1 VLQREPALR
10 GACQARARRSLARAR
25 VAKIRTT
32 MTLPH
37 EHRLRVRYA
46 ETDQMGVVHH
56 GSYVLY
62 LEEARTRMLA
72 ELGCSYAE
80 LERGGIGLIV
90 RSLELRYRSSAH
102 YDEELRVLTS
112 VERLRAASV
121 LLAYEI
127 RREGSD
133 EAAAGS
139 ELVANG
145 RTELACI
152 DLRAVPRKPVLLP
165 DGLRASLERG
175 LAASPR

>member
-1 VLQREPALR
+1 
-10 GACQARARRSLARAR
+10 
-25 VAKIRTT
+25 

-72 ELGCSYAE
+72 ELGCSYSE
-80 LERGGIGLIV
+80 LERSGIGLIV
-90 RSLELRYRSSAH
+90 RTLELRYRSSAH
-102 YDEELRVLTS
+102 YDEELCVRTS

-127 RREGSD
+127 RRAD
-133 EAAAGS
+133 ER
-139 ELVANG
+139 EPITNG

-152 DLRAVPRKPVLLP
+152 DLRARPRKPVLLP
-165 DGLRASLERG
+165 DGLRAALERG
-175 LAASPR
+175 LPR

>member
-1 VLQREPALR
+1 
-10 GACQARARRSLARAR
+10 
-25 VAKIRTT
+25 

-80 LERGGIGLIV
+80 LERSGIGLIV
-90 RSLELRYRSSAH
+90 RNLELRYRSSAH
-102 YDEELRVLTS
+102 YDEELCVLTS

-121 LLAYEI
+121 MLAYAI
-127 RREGSD
+127 RRTSAS
-133 EAAAGS
+133 AAATPESSSAG
-139 ELVANG
+139 ELITTG

-165 DGLRASLERG
+165 DDLRASLERG
-175 LAASPR
+175 LAAQSG